1 MVPLFSRFKTPN
13 YKMVPFFR
21 ENSKNPKTP
30 KPTMSQY
37 EEKIRTYIQEHNIEA
52 ELLTFN
58 RSTHSVAEA
67 AAAVGAEAEDFV
79 KSICMIG
86 PSGELIVAI
95 VKGEHRASTSRVAKA
110 LGIDRP
116 RIAKPDEM
124 IEKSGYPAGGTPA
137 FGYEAVFLMDPKVLE
152 KEKVY
157 SGGGS
162 EQALILMSPEEMRR
176 ANGARVA
183 RVRS

>member
-1 MVPLFSRFKTPN
+1 
-13 YKMVPFFR
+13 
-21 ENSKNPKTP
+21 
-30 KPTMSQY
+30 MSEYEDKLRQY
-37 EEKIRTYIQEHNIEA
+37 ITEHGIKA

-58 RSTHSVAEA
+58 QSTHSVAEA
-67 AAAVGAEAEDFV
+67 AAAVGANPEEFV

-86 PSGELIVAI
+86 QNNELIVAI

-110 LGIDRP
+110 LGIERP
-116 RIAKPDEM
+116 RIAEPDEM
-124 IEKSGYPAGGTPA
+124 LEKSGYPAGGTPA
-137 FGYEAVFLMDPKVLE
+137 FGYDAVFLMDPKVLE

-162 EQALILMSPEEMRR
+162 EQALTLMAPDEMKR
-176 ANGARVA
+176 ANNARIV

>member
-1 MVPLFSRFKTPN
+1 
-13 YKMVPFFR
+13 
-21 ENSKNPKTP
+21 
-30 KPTMSQY
+30 MSQY
-37 EEKIRTYIQEHNIEA
+37 EKKLQKYIKDNDIKA

-58 RSTHSVAEA
+58 QSTHSVAEA
-67 AAAVGAEAEDFV
+67 AAAVGAEAGDFV

-86 PSGELIVAI
+86 PSDELIVAI

-110 LGIDRP
+110 LGIERP
-116 RIAKPDEM
+116 RIANPDEM
-124 IEKSGYPAGGTPA
+124 MEKSGYPAGGTPA
-137 FGYEAVFLMDPKVLE
+137 FGYPAVFLMDPKVLE

-162 EQALILMSPEEMRR
+162 EQALTLMSPEDMQR
-176 ANGARVA
+176 ANGAKIA

>member
-1 MVPLFSRFKTPN
+1 MSE
-13 YKMVPFFR
+13 Y
-21 ENSKNPKTP
+21 ENKLQK
-30 KPTMSQY
+30 
-37 EEKIRTYIQEHNIEA
+37 YIKDHHLKA
-52 ELLTFN
+52 KLLTFTQ
-58 RSTHSVAEA
+58 STHSVAEA

-86 PSGELIVAI
+86 PGDELIVAI

-110 LGIDRP
+110 LGIERP

-124 IEKSGYPAGGTPA
+124 MAKSGYPAGGTPA
-137 FGYEAVFLMDPKVLE
+137 FGYAAVFLMDPKVFE

-162 EQALILMSPEEMRR
+162 EQALTFMSPEEMQR
-176 ANGARVA
+176 ANGAKVA